1 MVRYPLL
8 NRKAK
13 RKARRRNKVNLG
25 SLSRDCSNC
34 DEERKE
40 EKKGAEHPSTWICA
54 ASTHFLWTVGGL
66 SMKYIRQEE
75 QVQCI
80 VEAMK
85 GDFK

>member
-1 MVRYPLL
+1 MVLYPLS

-40 EKKGAEHPSTWICA
+40 EKDGAEHPSTWICA
-54 ASTHFLWTVGGL
+54 ASTHSGG
-66 SMKYIRQEE
+66 SFYEIYKAGGAGAVY
-75 QVQCI
+75 C
-80 VEAMK
+80 
-85 GDFK
+85 

>member
-1 MVRYPLL
+1 M
-8 NRKAK
+8 
-13 RKARRRNKVNLG
+13 RNKVNLG

-40 EKKGAEHPSTWICA
+40 EKNGAEHP
-54 ASTHFLWTVGGL
+54 STHFLWTVGGL
-66 SMKYIRQEE
+66 SMKYIRQAE

>member
-40 EKKGAEHPSTWICA
+40 EKDGAEHPSTWISA
-54 ASTHFLWTVGGL
+54 ASTHSEGSFYEIYKAGGAGAV
-66 SMKYIRQEE
+66 Y
-75 QVQCI
+75 C
-80 VEAMK
+80 
-85 GDFK
+85 

>member
-1 MVRYPLL
+1 MVLYPLS

-40 EKKGAEHPSTWICA
+40 EKNGAEHPSTWIFA
-54 ASTHFLWTVGGL
+54 ASTFCGQWGGL
-66 SMKYIRQEE
+66 SMKYIRQAE